1 MTNQNG
7 FYQTTW
13 QKKLSE
19 AFKKIDKFSEYQDK
33 YLNLFERNRRNSKI
47 DWERALKITSNQS
60 KVLKWKNTLETK
72 NNFIFEQEFF

>member
-19 AFKKIDKFSEYQDK
+19 AFKNIDKFSEYQDK

-72 NNFIFEQEFF
+72 SNFRFEQEFF